1 MEDDDWECEGGD
13 EYVEV
18 SVPTELVRRVISGL
32 GDIMQEWER
41 ESRLKGEEFNAMIGT
56 SAIHIAVQF
65 MDRCMERMVGETI
78 Q

>member
-1 MEDDDWECEGGD
+1 MERDDWED
-13 EYVEV
+13 DYVEV

-32 GDIMQEWER
+32 SDIMMEWEHECR
-41 ESRLKGEEFNAMIGT
+41 DKGEEFNAMIGT

-65 MDRCMERMVGETI
+65 IDRSMQRMAGETI